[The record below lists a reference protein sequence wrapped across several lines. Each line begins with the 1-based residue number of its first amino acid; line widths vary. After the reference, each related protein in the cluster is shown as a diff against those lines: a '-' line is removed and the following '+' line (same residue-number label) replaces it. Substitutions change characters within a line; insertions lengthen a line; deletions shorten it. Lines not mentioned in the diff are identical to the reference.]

1 MTIEEFSD
9 QFDTLLDSHKF
20 EDEFGKVDN
29 NYRIRLDEYEKSV
42 LLTEAQDMLLRMNF
56 DANFDTSEQ
65 GQIYFSNITAVAE
78 GVKNAT
84 ITPYSPDGKIYN
96 LPNDLFWPLNE
107 RVIDSDGRNYTIL
120 PINFRE
126 YDRIQ
131 SKPYAKPLKRQ
142 A

>member
-56 DANFDTSEQ
+56 DVNFDASEQ

-78 GVKNAT
+78 GVENLN
-84 ITPYSPDGKIYN
+84 INPYSTIGRVYD
-96 LPNDLFWPLNE
+96 LPKDLFWPLNE
-107 RVIDSDGRNYTIL
+107 RIIDSEGTNYTIV
-120 PINFRE
+120 PINYRE

>member
-1 MTIEEFSD
+1 MKREEWQD

-56 DANFDTSEQ
+56 DTYFDNSEQ

-78 GVKNAT
+78 GVENLN
-84 ITPYSPDGKIYN
+84 INPYSTIGRVYD
-96 LPNDLFWPLNE
+96 LPKDLF
-107 RVIDSDGRNYTIL
+107 
-120 PINFRE
+120 
-126 YDRIQ
+126 
-131 SKPYAKPLKRQ
+131 
-142 A
+142 

>member
-56 DANFDTSEQ
+56 DVNFDNSEQ

-78 GVKNAT
+78 GVENLT
-84 ITPYSPDGKIYN
+84 IDPYSTDGKVYD
-96 LPNDLFWPLNE
+96 LPADLFWPLNE
-107 RVIDSDGRNYTIL
+107 RVIDSEGRNYTIL

>member
-1 MTIEEFSD
+1 MTIQEFSD
-9 QFDTLLDSHKF
+9 QFDILLDSHKF

-42 LLTEAQDMLLRMNF
+42 LLTEAQDILLRMNF
-56 DANFDTSEQ
+56 DTYFDNSEQ

-78 GVKNAT
+78 GVENLS
-84 ITPYSPDGKIYN
+84 INPYSTSGRVYD
-96 LPNDLFWPLNE
+96 LPKDLFWSLNE
-107 RVIDSDGRNYTIL
+107 RIIDSEGINYTIV
-120 PINFRE
+120 PINYRE